1 MYPWDNEKWVPG
13 VLSNV
18 QIASLQSSRFLEGAQ
33 FIGESSLD
41 ICIDN
46 SGYELRKGTIK
57 PFGDTYARILTD
69 NDLCKQLTPE
79 TNVDGKAVFTLEPKH
94 SYLFR
99 VKERLRLPKS
109 SNIYGEATP
118 KSSIGRVDVIV
129 RLIVD
134 RASEY
139 DEINSEELNSN
150 EQLLFLEVTP
160 ITFPVKVKEGEPLTQ
175 LRLFYGKP
183 DNCKVQGTLIYQKTM
198 FCPDGKENDGILT
211 VNLEPETIGGIE
223 VSAFEASSSDAQD
236 PICLWKVPNN
246 IIPDPCKYWKF
257 RNWDRDRR
265 RLTISTDRFYILR
278 SKELLNIPDGVAVY
292 CRAMDEKLGEM
303 RIHYAGFV
311 HPHFGANREDGAPG
325 APLIFE
331 VRGHNID
338 VSLCDNEK
346 LARLDFYR
354 MSRDYVPTDVK
365 KATSYSNQKLQLSN
379 LFGKWPDKLELGE
392 DGTVTPI
399 EGK

>member
-1 MYPWDNEKWVPG
+1 M
-13 VLSNV
+13 S
-18 QIASLQSSRFLEGAQ
+18 
-33 FIGESSLD
+33 
-41 ICIDN
+41 
-46 SGYELRKGTIK
+46 
-57 PFGDTYARILTD
+57 DT
-69 NDLCKQLTPE
+69 DLCRQLNPTSHD
-79 TNVDGKAVFTLEPKH
+79 NGKAVFELLPKH
-94 SYLFR
+94 SYLFK

-109 SNIYGEATP
+109 SNIYGESTP

-134 RASEY
+134 GASEY
-139 DEINSEELNSN
+139 DEINSEELNSDV
-150 EQLLFLEVTP
+150 QLLFLEVTP

-183 DNCKVQGTLIYQKTM
+183 DDCKVQGSLIYEKTM
-198 FCPDGKENDGILT
+198 FGSMGKNSEGILT
-211 VNLEPETIGGIE
+211 VNLEPEEIGGIE
-223 VSAFEASSSDAQD
+223 VSAFEASWTDQQD
-236 PICLWKVPNN
+236 SICLWKVPE
-246 IIPDPCKYWKF
+246 IRIPNPCKYWKF
-257 RNWDRDRR
+257 RNWDSVRR
-265 RLTISTDRFYILR
+265 RLTISTDKFYILR

-311 HPHFGANREDGAPG
+311 HPHFGANRDDGAKG

-354 MSRDYVPTDVK
+354 MSRDYVPK
-365 KATSYSNQKLQLSN
+365 QKSTSYSNQKLQLSN